1 MFRLT
6 CRPDSNAGLG
16 PSRVDNDLLRLRQ
29 SMRIKILCRIIL
41 LSFCLLFIFS
51 ILQQK
56 QPSPADEASKA
67 KYMDVARRLEEGLF
81 KIANTKED
89 YLNQSTLEPRLT
101 SLIKGRQLNNY
112 NQRQANSSSSVG
124 TMIPTPGLQ
133 HSGGNPNMMM
143 TSSVDTGMAGS
154 NNIATTA
161 MNTGSLLNSG
171 GMLGGNMSNGYQH
184 SSSNFGLGSGG
195 NMTSMS
201 SQRNTGQMMMPTP
214 GFVNNNTNN
223 NNNNGQSYLSVEASN
238 NSGGFSSAPMMAPQQ
253 QQQQRQS
260 VGGQNS
266 RLLHNLGSQ
275 MGVGLRPGM
284 QQIMSNVSNNS
295 TNGGVGMNAKGVD
308 PGTRNSQQ
316 VYDNLQRPGMQG
328 EGYGTNNS
336 DPFGSGNLYGAV
348 TSVGT
353 MTNTQ
358 NSSTT
363 SFQSVPRTNS
373 SLVRTD

>member
-1 MFRLT
+1 
-6 CRPDSNAGLG
+6 
-16 PSRVDNDLLRLRQ
+16 
-29 SMRIKILCRIIL
+29 
-41 LSFCLLFIFS
+41 
-51 ILQQK
+51 
-56 QPSPADEASKA
+56 
-67 KYMDVARRLEEGLF
+67 
-81 KIANTKED
+81 
-89 YLNQSTLEPRLT
+89 
-101 SLIKGRQLNNY
+101 
-112 NQRQANSSSSVG
+112 
-124 TMIPTPGLQ
+124 
-133 HSGGNPNMMM
+133 
-143 TSSVDTGMAGS
+143 
-154 NNIATTA
+154 
-161 MNTGSLLNSG
+161 
-171 GMLGGNMSNGYQH
+171 MSNGYQH

-238 NSGGFSSAPMMAPQQ
+238 NSGGFSTAPMMAPQPQQQQ
-253 QQQQRQS
+253 QQQQRQNI
-260 VGGQNS
+260 GGQNS

-328 EGYGTNNS
+328 KVFVASPFFSSALSAHQNIQFILFSPSGEGYGTNNS

-363 SFQSVPRTNS
+363 SFQSVPRTSS
-373 SLVRTD
+373 SLVRTDWNSL